1 MSVLP
6 KAKIRELLA
15 ARPPLLE
22 GYADAEVQL
31 QPNGF
36 DITLKEIARPET
48 RGTIS
53 IDNKDRKV
61 SGLKA
66 VDFGSDGYVNL
77 EPGPYVITFNEI
89 VNLPTNIMALG
100 KPRSSLLRCGTAI
113 HNAVWDAGYSGR
125 SQALLVVYNPSGFR
139 LEKNARVLQL
149 IFLTLESA
157 TEGYNGVYQGENKT
171 K

>member
-6 KAKIRELLA
+6 KPKIREMLA
-15 ARPPLLE
+15 AKPPLVE

-36 DITLKEIARPET
+36 DITVREVAKPGT
-48 RGTIS
+48 RGTIAT
-53 IDNKDRKV
+53 DNKNRKL
-61 SGLKA
+61 SELK
-66 VDFGSDGYVNL
+66 VIEYGVDGYVNL

-125 SQALLVVYNPSGFR
+125 SQALLVVYNPNGFK

-157 TEGYNGVYQGENKT
+157 TEGYNGIFQGENIK
-171 K
+171 